1 MKKRFFSSRLYWEG
15 IKQLRIIGILSTV
28 ALCFIG
34 IINPIMQYLNSLG
47 ATWDFAPDTVN
58 YLEMNMPIILLFC
71 AIAPLMTLYL
81 FSFLNKRDSSDF
93 YHAIPE
99 TRQCLFLSLFASI
112 ITWLTFTAVVSAAV
126 ITLVYSLFPTLYIV
140 NLSSVFITG
149 FSSLVGS
156 YLIAASVAVAMCVT
170 GTVFS
175 NVLVSLLLIFLPR
188 LLIQIAILSV
198 TEALP
203 LVNGLSFAAVL
214 NYEYNVPVGFVFG
227 LLFGDYEKPLTS
239 VTGGIYTFIIAIV
252 YTAVALFLFV
262 KRGSESAGKSAPNRI
277 LQGIYRFLVGSVL
290 TAVAA
295 FGLFDTVVRSDSLDA
310 STIGMVVFL
319 FIISVLLALVFQV
332 ITSHSFK
339 NLPRYALGMIV
350 SLLLFGGVYFGGI
363 YGLYHSTMSFSPKP
377 EQIESVRILSGNGYN
392 RVPDYFT
399 SKTEQMELTDENA
412 RKIVSEQLAYSL
424 DLLRISHDRYWSSG
438 LTTVPVAIKC
448 NGITHLRNI
457 LISDE
462 ELQSVYSE
470 VYKTEAFRKIY
481 TELPNTVSDLFVTNG
496 QGTISSSDALY
507 KVLLEEVREIGF
519 DKWYALQSTSE
530 AMHPEYYYTSP
541 TLSSPTVN
549 RLECRF
555 YEGMQWYKINVPLD
569 ISVLPKTTQEYINQ
583 NCNAKQ
589 NGQDLINTIK
599 KSDFDENDALE
610 ISFYNFGGEAPLGR
624 VYIDE
629 DLIPNTDSIVAWADT
644 LTANK
649 IPDVTKPF
657 YFVVFEDS
665 TIVHTDNGK
674 DYWYESEIY
683 YHYFQGDTL
692 PDWLLQL
699 HNKHLETHG
708 LINTK

>member
-1 MKKRFFSSRLYWEG
+1 MKKRTFSPRLYLDG

-58 YLEMNMPIILLFC
+58 YLDMNMPIVLLFC

-99 TRQCLFLSLFASI
+99 TRQCLFLSFFASI
-112 ITWLTFTAVVSAAV
+112 ITWLTFIAVASAAV
-126 ITLVYSLFPTLYIV
+126 ITLVYTAFPTLYTV

-149 FSSLVGS
+149 FASLAGS
-156 YLIAASVAVAMCVT
+156 YLIVSSVAIAMCVT

-188 LLIQIAILSV
+188 LLVQIAVLSV

-239 VTGGIYTFIIAIV
+239 VTSGVYTFIIAIV
-252 YTAVALFLFV
+252 YTAVALILFV
-262 KRGSESAGKSAPNRI
+262 KRSSESAGKSAPNRF
-277 LQGIYRFLVGSVL
+277 LQAIYRFLIGSVL
-290 TAVAA
+290 TAVAV

-310 STIGMVVFL
+310 SMIGTLVIL
-319 FIISVLLALVFQV
+319 FIVSVLLALVFQV
-332 ITSHSFK
+332 ITAHSFK
-339 NLPRYALGMIV
+339 HLPRYALGMIV

-412 RKIVSEQLAYSL
+412 RRIVSEQLAYSL
-424 DLLRISHDRYWSSG
+424 ELLESSHERYWDSG
-438 LTTVPVAIKC
+438 LPSVPVAIKC
-448 NGITHLRNI
+448 NGVTHLRNI
-457 LISDE
+457 LINNE
-462 ELQSVYSE
+462 KLQSIYSE
-470 VYKTEAFRKIY
+470 IYKTEEFRNIY
-481 TELPNTVSDLFVTNG
+481 TDLPETVSDIFVTNG
-496 QGTISSSDALY
+496 LGDVHSYAALY

-519 DKWYALQSTSE
+519 DKWYALQTASE
-530 AMHPEYYYTSP
+530 AEYPEYYYTAG

-569 ISVLPKTTQEYINQ
+569 VSVLPKTTQEYIDQ
-583 NCNAKQ
+583 NCRAKP
-589 NGQDLINTIK
+589 NGQHLI
-599 KSDFDENDALE
+599 DALKAKNFDKNDSLNV
-610 ISFYNFGGEAPLGR
+610 SFYNFSGETPFGS
-624 VYIDE
+624 VYVNE
-629 DLIPNTDSIVAWADT
+629 ELIANADSVSAWADA
-644 LTANK
+644 LPANK

-657 YFVVFEDS
+657 YFVAFDDS
-665 TIVHTDNGK
+665 RIVYTDNGK
-674 DYWYESEIY
+674 DYWRESEIY
-683 YHYFQGDTL
+683 WYYFQGDTL

-699 HNKHLETHG
+699 YQKNLD
-708 LINTK
+708 NTMSQEKY